1 MCVCARARACVFPH
15 VLFLLQKKVTDL
27 SEVSYSVF
35 LQSVIRLG
43 RSTVF
48 KQERHKSHLVYNRVT
63 VYNRS
68 RKLHNTLMVIPFQN
82 ADNNAAVMK
91 TTASCWVQLNGKGI

>member
-1 MCVCARARACVFPH
+1 MRVRACVLPH

-27 SEVSYSVF
+27 REVSYSVF

-43 RSTVF
+43 RCTVF
-48 KQERHKSHLVYNRVT
+48 KQERRKSHLVYNRVT

-68 RKLHNTLMVIPFQN
+68 QKLHNTLMVIPFQN
-82 ADNNAAVMK
+82 ADNNAAVTK
-91 TTASCWVQLNGKGI
+91 TTASCWMQLNGKRI